1 MAKAVHKSGLGRGLA
16 DLFAEE
22 RFSEQEQDSQSI
34 LKLAMELVEPNQEQP
49 RKAFDAELMQQ
60 LTESIRM
67 HGVVTP
73 ITVRKSS
80 HGSYQIIAGERR
92 WRAARDAGLTEIP
105 AMILDVSDEEV
116 MEIALIENLQRQDLN
131 AIEEA
136 EGYETLV
143 KQYGLTQDQVAERV
157 GKSRSAV
164 ANSLRLLSLQSV
176 ARELVIQGKISG
188 GHARAV
194 LSIHD
199 ESKRAEAAQKMEGLS
214 VRQAE
219 LLAKRLNSAPK
230 QQQEEKQEEVN
241 YLSELERQLE
251 SRLGRRVRIEITKT
265 HGTLSLE
272 FYGNEDLERLR
283 EALEE
288 LHV

>member
-1 MAKAVHKSGLGRGLA
+1 MAKTVHKSGLGKGLA
-16 DLFAEE
+16 DLFAED
-22 RFSEQEQDSQSI
+22 RFSEQEQENQSI
-34 LKLAMELVEPNQEQP
+34 SKLSMELIEPNQEQP
-49 RKAFDAELMQQ
+49 RKAFDAELMEQ
-60 LTESIRM
+60 LTESIRI

-73 ITVRKSS
+73 ITVRKRTN
-80 HGSYQIIAGERR
+80 GYYQIIAGERR

-105 AMILDVSDEEV
+105 AMVLDVTDKEV

-136 EGYETLV
+136 EGYDTLV

-164 ANSLRLLSLQSV
+164 ANALRLLSLQGEV
-176 ARELVIQGKISG
+176 RDLLIQGKISG

-199 ESKRAEAAQKMEGLS
+199 ESKRAEAAQKMESLS

-219 LLAKRLNSAPK
+219 LLAKRCNSAPK
-230 QQQEEKQEEVN
+230 NQPEEKSEEVN
-241 YLSELERQLE
+241 YLAEVERQLE
-251 SRLGRRVRIEITKT
+251 GRLGRRVKIEISKT